1 MALNAKASADLPGRI
16 MKPAGAGWEDFGGI
30 EIADE
35 NVVEFGDSVA
45 ALSGDFEQADVGQR
59 TVVELCR
66 SLTRVVEIFEL
77 VEVGFGDGGFEAH
90 ADGASDGRT
99 ESSEDHVASGDGL
112 DGRCEAASSGRRGRG
127 ALAAFLPRIQNGGRE
142 PDLRIAWW

>member
-1 MALNAKASADLPGRI
+1 

-112 DGRCEAASSGRRGRG
+112 DGGADVRPRLLVGVGVVHLRHLFRGFKTAG
-127 ALAAFLPRIQNGGRE
+127 ESPIYELHGGDPFVVWR
-142 PDLRIAWW
+142 DV